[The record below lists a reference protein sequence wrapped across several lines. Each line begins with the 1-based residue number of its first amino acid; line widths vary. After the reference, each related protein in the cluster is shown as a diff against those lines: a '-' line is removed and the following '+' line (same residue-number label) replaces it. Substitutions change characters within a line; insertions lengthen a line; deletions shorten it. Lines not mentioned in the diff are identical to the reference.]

1 MQTGNNK
8 KNIEVAI
15 AVIAWLSVILQFVL
29 IIINRIAPVPETIV
43 RFFSY
48 YTILTNVLVA
58 AAFTSLTGA
67 FGEKWKQ
74 FFLKATNFTAVTV
87 YITVVC
93 ITYNVVLRGLVELT
107 GLQRL
112 VDEMLHLV
120 IPIFVLL
127 YWFIVFSSS
136 SLQWKDA
143 FNWMWYP
150 LVYCMYVLIRG
161 AYSGFYPYPFMNVTE
176 LGYSSVFIN
185 CIYVTVAFF
194 VVALLLIGFSK
205 VRMKKTIA

>member
-8 KNIEVAI
+8 KNIEI
-15 AVIAWLSVILQFVL
+15 AGSVIGWLSVILQFIL

-48 YTILTNVLVA
+48 YTILTNILVA
-58 AAFTSLTGA
+58 IAFTSLTGA
-67 FGEKWKQ
+67 LGEKWKQ
-74 FFLKATNFTAVTV
+74 FLLKAITFTAVTV

-93 ITYNVVLRGLVELT
+93 ITYNFILRGLVELT

-112 VDEMLHLV
+112 VDEMLHLI

-127 YWFIVFSSS
+127 YWFIFVSSS

-150 LVYCMYVLIRG
+150 LIYCIYVLIRG
-161 AYSGFYPYPFMNVTE
+161 AFSGFYPYPFISVSE
-176 LGYSSVFIN
+176 LGFTKVIIN
-185 CIYVTVAFF
+185 CIYVTVVFF
-194 VVALLLIGFSK
+194 IIALLLIGISK
-205 VRMKKTIA
+205 LRMKKTIA